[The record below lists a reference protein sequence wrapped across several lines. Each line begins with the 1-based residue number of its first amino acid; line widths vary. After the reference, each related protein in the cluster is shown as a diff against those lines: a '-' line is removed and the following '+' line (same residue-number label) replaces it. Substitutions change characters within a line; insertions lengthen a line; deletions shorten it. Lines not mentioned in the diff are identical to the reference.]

1 VAFGAIVLGATPF
14 AITKLSDTSG
24 PVKPPVTRHEYRVAQ
39 HQLALPPGYHWPKM
53 HFPANTVTGVGA
65 GGGHAVMIAQ
75 NDWEC
80 YWVKAIRTG
89 DVAAQ
94 QRAHTRLNDLMKHN
108 IFVAPPNASEN
119 WTVPNPP
126 KYPYVVFADDGGY
139 RFVKR
144 AYAQAAAGH
153 PRNLIKSCE
162 ANR

>member
-1 VAFGAIVLGATPF
+1 
-14 AITKLSDTSG
+14 
-24 PVKPPVTRHEYRVAQ
+24 
-39 HQLALPPGYHWPKM
+39 M